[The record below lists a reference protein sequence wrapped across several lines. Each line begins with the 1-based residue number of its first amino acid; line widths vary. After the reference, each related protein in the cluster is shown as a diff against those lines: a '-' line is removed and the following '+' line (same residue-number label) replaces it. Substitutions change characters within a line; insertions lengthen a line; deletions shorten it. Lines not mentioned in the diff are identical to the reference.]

1 MEHASPRMLL
11 ALLICFPAMRLFGGE
26 TIFPAEVNGVAV
38 RYTISTEEIEATPK
52 WMETD
57 SSPPVSA
64 RKAIDMAT
72 FKLPD
77 VLFELF
83 EKRGNRKEWEVDRV
97 CLKQFAERW
106 YWIVSFT
113 RIIPPGNIGS
123 GIQDE
128 SQIVVLMN
136 GKVILPRLKD

>member
-1 MEHASPRMLL
+1 MANSSSGLLFTLML
-11 ALLICFPAMRLFGGE
+11 CFPAIQLFGGE
-26 TIFPAEVNGVAV
+26 TSFPAKVNGVAV

-52 WMETD
+52 WIESD

-72 FKLPD
+72 VKLPD

-83 EKRGNRKEWEVDRV
+83 EKRGVRKEWEVDHV
-97 CLKQFAERW
+97 CLKRFDERW
-106 YWIVSFT
+106 YWLVSFT
-113 RIIPPGNIGS
+113 RVIPPGAIGS

-136 GKVILPRLKD
+136 GKVLLPKIKE